1 MEARTLRLQTP
12 AGTLAVPV
20 ELERRAACGEH
31 PYARS
36 ASLPAGECPVR
47 RGLEHGKALIALA
60 KALPEGYALRC
71 CLSCRHGNFCPCG
84 DGDDELF
91 CLSDIRP
98 QGKADVFFPTS
109 DDTEREKRRRNRFF
123 SARTTR
129 RRRKDISRTAVFST
143 KCAGVEKP

>member
-1 MEARTLRLQTP
+1 MAMEARTLRLQTP

-31 PYARS
+31 PYARVRFCLQGN
-36 ASLPAGECPVR
+36 ALCGE
-47 RGLEHGKALIALA
+47 GWNMEKALIALA

-109 DDTEREKRRRNRFF
+109 DDTEREKRRRSLFF
-123 SARTTR
+123 LCPDYAPQEEGYFTYSSFLYEMR
-129 RRRKDISRTAVFST
+129 RR
-143 KCAGVEKP
+143 